1 MFIFDIFISWFLC
14 ISDNL
19 VYIDL
24 IFMNKFFLVRMI
36 YIRDIK
42 NLIAVR
48 NVYNDENMI
57 NFILY
62 YVIGKFYVI
71 KKFVVYF
78 IF

>member
-1 MFIFDIFISWFLC
+1 MFIFDIFILWFLC

-48 NVYNDENMI
+48 NVYNYENMI
-57 NFILY
+57 KFILY

>member
-1 MFIFDIFISWFLC
+1 
-14 ISDNL
+14 
-19 VYIDL
+19 
-24 IFMNKFFLVRMI
+24 MNKFFLVRII

-42 NLIAVR
+42 NLIAER

-57 NFILY
+57 KFMLY

>member
-1 MFIFDIFISWFLC
+1 MFIFDIFILWFLC

-24 IFMNKFFLVRMI
+24 IFMNKFFLVRII

-57 NFILY
+57 KFMLY

>member
-1 MFIFDIFISWFLC
+1 MFIFDIFILWFLC

-24 IFMNKFFLVRMI
+24 IFMNKFFLVRII

-42 NLIAVR
+42 KLIAVR

-57 NFILY
+57 KFMLY

>member
-1 MFIFDIFISWFLC
+1 MFIFDIFILWFLC
-14 ISDNL
+14 ISDSL

-24 IFMNKFFLVRMI
+24 IFMNKFFLVRII

-57 NFILY
+57 KFMLY
-62 YVIGKFYVI
+62 YVIGKFYVK

>member
-1 MFIFDIFISWFLC
+1 MFIFDIFILWFLC

-24 IFMNKFFLVRMI
+24 IFMNKFFLVRII

-42 NLIAVR
+42 NLIAVG

-57 NFILY
+57 KFMLY

>member
-1 MFIFDIFISWFLC
+1 MFIFDIFILWFLC

-57 NFILY
+57 KFMLY

-71 KKFVVYF
+71 KKFFVYF

>member
-1 MFIFDIFISWFLC
+1 MFIFDIFILWFLC

-19 VYIDL
+19 VYIGL
-24 IFMNKFFLVRMI
+24 IFMNKFFLVRII

-42 NLIAVR
+42 KLIAER

-57 NFILY
+57 KFMLY

-71 KKFVVYF
+71 KKFVLYF

>member
-1 MFIFDIFISWFLC
+1 MFIFDIFILWFLC

-24 IFMNKFFLVRMI
+24 IFMNKFFLVRII

-42 NLIAVR
+42 DLIAVR

-57 NFILY
+57 KFILY

>member
-1 MFIFDIFISWFLC
+1 MFIFDIFILWFLC
-14 ISDNL
+14 ISDSL

-24 IFMNKFFLVRMI
+24 IFMNKFFLVRII

-42 NLIAVR
+42 KLIAVR

-57 NFILY
+57 KFMLY
-62 YVIGKFYVI
+62 YVIGKFYVK